1 MISVIVPVYNIEKSL
16 YVCIESI
23 VNQTYKNFEL
33 ILIDDGSFDNSGTII
48 DTYAHFDSRVLLI
61 HQKNKGVSNARNVG
75 LSIASGDY
83 ICFIDSDD
91 YIDKDYLHLLFEVV
105 REPFDL
111 SICGF
116 DWIRNNEIV
125 NRTLLGAEG
134 KQIVNKCDV
143 MDFLN
148 LVSSPWVKLF
158 RADIIRDG
166 SISFPEDISYG
177 EDLLFN
183 FEYIDKIDKICVLN
197 KPSYH
202 YVTDNQ
208 QSLLRRYNP
217 ELLANSCRI
226 NSAIHHYLVKWGAKE
241 NQIQLLINKE
251 YYDYE
256 NVMRNTFSI
265 DNPLGLREK
274 LRYNNNI
281 LKSKAFQTILKK
293 TNVKI
298 NTIYYF
304 AYKVRS
310 YLIIQLYSTMVSK
323 VKKEG

>member
-16 YVCIESI
+16 HVCIESI
-23 VNQTYKNFEL
+23 MNQTYKNFEL
-33 ILIDDGSFDNSGTII
+33 ILIDDGSFDNSGVIVDAYTR
-48 DTYAHFDSRVLLI
+48 FDNRVLLI

-75 LSIASGDY
+75 ITCASGDY

-91 YIDKDYLHLLFEVV
+91 YIDREYLQALFEAV
-105 REPFDL
+105 REPSEL
-111 SICGF
+111 AICGF
-116 DWIRNNEIV
+116 DWICNNEIV
-125 NRTLLGAEG
+125 NRTLFGEG
-134 KQIVNKCDV
+134 KQYVNKCEL

-158 RADIIRDG
+158 RADIIRD
-166 SISFPEDISYG
+166 SRLFFPKDISYG

-183 FEYIDKIDKICVLN
+183 LEYLNRIENICVLN
-197 KPSYH
+197 EPLYH

-217 ELLANSCRI
+217 ELLANLSRI
-226 NSAIHHYLVKWGAKE
+226 NSAIHYYLVKWGAKE

-256 NVMRNTFSI
+256 NVMRNTFSG

-281 LKSKAFQTILKK
+281 LKSEAFQTILKK
-293 TNVKI
+293 TNIKI
-298 NTIYYF
+298 NNIYHF

-310 YLIIQLYSTMVSK
+310 YWIILLYSTMVSV